1 MKHQMY
7 ILAALVTTF
16 LLVSACAP
24 NRHVMILTPDFEDEL
39 EMDGAE
45 IEMPGLEGT
54 WILDSTGEVWTFTCE
69 RSGRTQGNKGA
80 CSEDIELTID
90 EKEALYVDLF
100 VLGTS
105 NVMVIGARETEGMF
119 MLPLSSMLLIKENR
133 EGMGLRELDPEW
145 LEQSIN
151 KAPGEIAVKTTKDT
165 TVLVGG
171 MEDVYRFILE
181 HSVDAAA
188 FRTYGVLK
196 RLEGGS
202 P

>member
-7 ILAALVTTF
+7 ILAALVTAF

-24 NRHVMILTPDFEDEL
+24 SRHVMILTPESEDEL

-69 RSGRTQGNKGA
+69 GSGRTPEIKEA

-90 EKEALYVDLF
+90 EKESLDVDLF

-105 NVMVIGARETEGMF
+105 NVMVISVEGIDGMI

-133 EGMGLRELDPEW
+133 EGIGLRELDSEW
-145 LEQSIN
+145 LEQAID
-151 KAPGEIAVKTTKDT
+151 KDQGEIAVKTTKDNNF
-165 TVLVGG
+165 LVGG
-171 MEDVYRFILE
+171 MEDVYRFIRE
-181 HSVDAAA
+181 HSEDTGV
-188 FRTYGVLK
+188 FKTYGVLK
-196 RLEGGS
+196 RFEGDS

>member
-1 MKHQMY
+1 MKHPFY
-7 ILAALVTTF
+7 ILAILVIAC
-16 LLVSACAP
+16 LLGFACAP
-24 NRHVMILTPDFEDEL
+24 NRHVMILTPDFGDEL
-39 EMDGAE
+39 EMDNA
-45 IEMPGLEGT
+45 EMPGLEGT
-54 WILDSTGEVWTFTCE
+54 WILDPTGEVWTFTCE
-69 RSGRTQGNKGA
+69 GSGRTLGNKKA

-90 EKEALYVDLF
+90 EKESLDVDLF

-105 NVMVIGARETEGMF
+105 NVMVIKGEETDGLF

-145 LEQSIN
+145 LEKSIE
-151 KAPGEIAVKTTKDT
+151 KDPGEIAVKTTKDN

-171 MEDVYRFILE
+171 MEDVYRFIRE
-181 HSVDAAA
+181 HSEDAAA

>member
-24 NRHVMILTPDFEDEL
+24 SRHVMILTPDYEDEL
-39 EMDGAE
+39 KMYGV
-45 IEMPGLEGT
+45 EMPGLEGT

-69 RSGRTQGNKGA
+69 GSGRTPEINET

-90 EKEALYVDLF
+90 EKESLDVDLF

-105 NVMVIGARETEGMF
+105 NVMVISVEEIEGMI

-133 EGMGLRELDPEW
+133 EGIGLMELDSEW
-145 LEQSIN
+145 LEQAID
-151 KAPGEIAVKTTKDT
+151 KDQGEIAVKTTKDN

-171 MEDVYRFILE
+171 MEDVYRFIRE
-181 HSVDAAA
+181 HSEDTGV
-188 FRTYGVLK
+188 FKTYGVLK
-196 RLEGGS
+196 RFEGDS